1 MNGLHDGWLGRKSG
15 CDEMEME
22 SWGGTPSKLRGRQ
35 EECLMTIKQ
44 EGGIFFCRK
53 SDTPLLLVILRLKFL
68 GVYWE

>member
-22 SWGGTPSKLRGRQ
+22 SWGGTPSKFRDRQ

-44 EGGIFFCRK
+44 EGGIV
-53 SDTPLLLVILRLKFL
+53 L
-68 GVYWE
+68 